1 MDTSRHKG
9 QGYVATPCQLQLHF
23 DAAAQNRCSTKQRFS
38 VGRNKSPLIDSCDL
52 DPSPALPARLL
63 AVLFCLGA
71 CSGLVSGAPMKGYL
85 GPPSN
90 VSKCGGVAQPCG
102 HVAFIRSAPGLRGK
116 IAGQHGGVSESRSS
130 RSVNKVQPLCQH
142 QRCDGNTSRRAVLPV
157 EWGSRGAVPCANKSC
172 VHTPRLKL
180 KAQLLRRVHT
190 DTRREQL
197 RRMRG

>member
-23 DAAAQNRCSTKQRFS
+23 DAAAQSRCSTKQRFS

-52 DPSPALPARLL
+52 HAR
-63 AVLFCLGA
+63 APRQITCWSVLFGA
-71 CSGLVSGAPMKGYL
+71 LFWSRFWGTDEGLLRSYKQVFQSAVGWLK
-85 GPPSN
+85 
-90 VSKCGGVAQPCG
+90 
-102 HVAFIRSAPGLRGK
+102 HVDMLRSCRRAPGLRARK

-157 EWGSRGAVPCANKSC
+157 EWGSRGAVP
-172 VHTPRLKL
+172 
-180 KAQLLRRVHT
+180 
-190 DTRREQL
+190 
-197 RRMRG
+197 